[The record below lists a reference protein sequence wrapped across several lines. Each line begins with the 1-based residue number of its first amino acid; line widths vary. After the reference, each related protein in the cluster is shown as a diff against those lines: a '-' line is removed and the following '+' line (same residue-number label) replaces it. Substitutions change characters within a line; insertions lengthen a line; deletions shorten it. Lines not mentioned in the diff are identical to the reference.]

1 MIKKLTAIIL
11 TVAILVT
18 TCTSLIAG
26 ASEKKITQPENLT
39 EYSEFLEQEGY
50 PALTTAQM
58 MSAVKKLNNA
68 YRFLTGR
75 GDVPQEHFN
84 FTVDEILNDICV
96 SIAKDTGLDL
106 LMMTSNLPES
116 NQFTEFI
123 VETFDIDT
131 TALRNEFMSRREE
144 AVAQGKSL
152 ESKIY
157 YFLAVYFSVIV
168 ECRAYCIPEEGEKNV
183 YEVALDITMRDGTVQ
198 KVTTGIMVNTA
209 TGEVYDRYGN
219 GLVGTGYNFNIQ
231 EALVY
236 TTVTAWTRSFG
247 FCLFYDIFSYV
258 TPFFF
263 YDTRRIKFEYDGL
276 EWMIQIWKGNYLVSN
291 GAEIGIY
298 SRENY
303 KAGSFYD
310 CATDEQ
316 MMKMSME
323 LYHGDDLLFSRPE
336 TLHWWMTGFRI
347 SDTLYPASSMTLRFT
362 IEMQSEEMLKAF
374 CNAIDKHYK
383 KDISYTVDGL
393 TVSVTW

>member
-1 MIKKLTAIIL
+1 MAKKLTAIIL
-11 TVAILVT
+11 TIAILIT

-26 ASEKKITQPENLT
+26 ASEKEITQPRNLT
-39 EYSEFLEQEGY
+39 EYTKFLEQEGY
-50 PALTTAQM
+50 PALTTEQM
-58 MSAVKKLNNA
+58 MSVMKRINSA
-68 YRFLTGR
+68 YRFMTGR
-75 GDVPQEHFN
+75 GGTPQEHFN

-106 LMMTSNLPES
+106 LMMTSRLPET
-116 NQFTEFI
+116 NQFSAF
-123 VETFDIDT
+123 VVDTFDIDT
-131 TALRNEFMSRREE
+131 AALRNKFMSLREE
-144 AVAQGKSL
+144 ASAQGKSL
-152 ESKIY
+152 ESKLY

-168 ECRAYCIPEEGEKNV
+168 ECKAHCIPEEGEENI
-183 YEVALDITMRDGTVQ
+183 YEIALDITMRDGFERR
-198 KVTTGIMVNTA
+198 VTTGIMVNTE

-219 GLVGTGYNFNIQ
+219 GMVGTGYNFNIG
-231 EALVY
+231 ETLVY
-236 TTVTAWTRSFG
+236 TTVTSWTRDFG
-247 FCLFYDIFSYV
+247 FCLFYDIFSYT

-298 SRENY
+298 SRDNY
-303 KAGSFYD
+303 KIGSFYD

-323 LYHGDDLLFSRPE
+323 LYHGDDKLFSRPE
-336 TLHWWMTGFRI
+336 TLHWWMTGFKI
-347 SDTLYPASSMTLRFT
+347 SDTLYPASSMTLKFT

-374 CNAIDKHYK
+374 CKAIDRHYM
-383 KDISYTVDGL
+383 KDMSYTVDGL